1 MRVRIRVRFRV
12 RFRVRVRVR
21 AMVRLGLG
29 LGLGLDAAL
38 RTGGGREG
46 IDDDGGKGRD
56 VERVQLEVLC
66 VEGDLYVDMARAG

>member
-1 MRVRIRVRFRV
+1 MRVRIRVRLRVRV
-12 RFRVRVRVR
+12 RFRVRVR
-21 AMVRLGLG
+21 LGLG
-29 LGLGLDAAL
+29 LWLGLDAAL

-56 VERVQLEVLC
+56 VERVQLEVLR